1 MTRINSNYLKLPDS
15 YLFARMK
22 QKIDAFL
29 AAHPGADIIRLGI
42 GDVTRPLCRR

>member
-22 QKIDAFL
+22 QKN
-29 AAHPGADIIRLGI
+29 AAGVQR
-42 GDVTRPLCRR
+42 